1 MLFVN
6 LKDEASP
13 NDSQVIIS
21 PTTELS
27 IASPPPFS
35 DLLDQPPGATG
46 VGISLPYGVLVVHD
60 NNTNTVP
67 LNSSAEISNSF
78 EGSAQSS
85 QQTLA
90 SSISSPPPT
99 TSPTDAPG
107 FSSGFNPSS
116 RDPISFFSPPIFRE
130 PKAQA
135 PAQDDAVERP
145 DSDLKSGGRQ
155 EPTSAAQPKVDELKP
170 APSVPVVV
178 PSKSSAAQP
187 ESTSTVPTDSIDKFD
202 KAKLLIDFLK
212 KEKRS
217 QSSRGTDETTP
228 AAPAKADSGEPARPV
243 EKPAS
248 GEGTLAELKA
258 DTEAS
263 TAAPPV
269 DVPGKL
275 SPPSPAQTPEP
286 SQSAPVLTEKPEG
299 GFFARA
305 LTSIQERISSS
316 SFSDSSSSPSE
327 ALTATLASPAAQTVT
342 YSTESPSQSASGE
355 QQPAKAPAE
364 AETSSEP
371 VISSEGERPVMDT
384 SDPAY
389 ERVGRGDPHV
399 HAVEYLEL
407 SDVEA
412 APSRELLIVWTSG
425 AGGAPA
431 ELADLL
437 AFTARSQ
444 MLVFSRLSPLRSL
457 LLRPLHHFAAAMAQ
471 LYREARNPSIVL
483 HCS

>member
-1 MLFVN
+1 M
-6 LKDEASP
+6 KSP
-13 NDSQVIIS
+13 KS
-21 PTTELS
+21 ELS
-27 IASPPPFS
+27 IAFPPLFS

-46 VGISLPYGVLVVHD
+46 VGISLKSGVLVVQD
-60 NNTNTVP
+60 DNTNTVP
-67 LNSSAEISNSF
+67 LNSSAEISNSSA
-78 EGSAQSS
+78 GSAQSS

-90 SSISSPPPT
+90 SSVSSPPPT
-99 TSPTDAPG
+99 TSPSVAPG
-107 FSSGFNPSS
+107 ISLPFQPSS
-116 RDPISFFSPPIFRE
+116 RDPISIFSPPIFRE

-135 PAQDDAVERP
+135 PAQSDAVERP
-145 DSDLKSGGRQ
+145 DSELKSGGQ
-155 EPTSAAQPKVDELKP
+155 EPTSAAQPKAEEPKP
-170 APSVPVVV
+170 SLSVPVAT

-187 ESTSTVPTDSIDKFD
+187 ESSVLTDSNDKSD
-202 KAKLLIDFLK
+202 KVKLLIDFLM
-212 KEKRS
+212 KEKRN
-217 QSSRGTDETTP
+217 QTTP
-228 AAPAKADSGEPARPV
+228 AAPAKADSGEPARPI

-248 GEGTLAELKA
+248 GVDTRAELKA
-258 DTEAS
+258 ETEAS

-269 DVPGKL
+269 DVPGSL
-275 SPPSPAQTPEP
+275 SPPSPGPPSAPTPEP
-286 SQSAPVLTEKPEG
+286 SQSAPMPAEKSED

-305 LTSIQERISSS
+305 LSSIQKRISSS
-316 SFSDSSSSPSE
+316 SSSDSPPSE
-327 ALTATLASPAAQTVT
+327 ALTATPASPAAQTRSVA
-342 YSTESPSQSASGE
+342 YLTESPSQSTNSE
-355 QQPAKAPAE
+355 QQPAKAATE

-412 APSRELLIVWTSG
+412 APSRELLAVWTSG

-437 AFTARSQ
+437 AFTGRSQ

-457 LLRPLHHFAAAMAQ
+457 LLRPLHHIAAAMAQ
-471 LYREARNPSIVL
+471 IYREVRNPSIVFIV
-483 HCS
+483 HVYRV